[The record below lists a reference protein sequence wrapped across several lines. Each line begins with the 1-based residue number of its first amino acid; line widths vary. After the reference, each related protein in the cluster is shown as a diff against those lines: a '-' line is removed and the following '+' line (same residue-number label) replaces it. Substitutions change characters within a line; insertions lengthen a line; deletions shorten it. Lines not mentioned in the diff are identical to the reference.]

1 MGPDIRPLSLWG
13 PVALYMAVI
22 FALSSMAHPP
32 DLPAVFGDK
41 VGHAVLYFG
50 LGAWFARAFAGGWFQ
65 PLTARAAMAAAIC
78 STLYGVS
85 DEMHQMLVPP
95 RSVELGDV
103 VADAVGSAAA
113 AALMY
118 ATSRLRSRIREPAP
132 VSRAES

>member
-1 MGPDIRPLSLWG
+1 
-13 PVALYMAVI
+13 MAVI

-32 DLPAVFGDK
+32 DMPSVVGDK

-50 LGAWFARAFAGGWFQ
+50 LGAVFARAFAGGWFHR
-65 PLTARAAMAAAIC
+65 LTAKAAVATVIC

-95 RSVELGDV
+95 RTVDLEDV
-103 VADAVGSAAA
+103 VADGIGSAAA

-118 ATSRLRSRIREPAP
+118 ATARLRSRSA
-132 VSRAES
+132 